1 VPGAQQWVN
10 DLPNDANKKFVEDY
24 RKKYNSR
31 PSFYGA
37 QSYDAAMLINSAIVA
52 TKGNLSDK
60 NAVRGALEK
69 ADFKSVRGGFKFG
82 PNHVPIQNF
91 YLQNVVKDGDEY
103 VLKTTAT
110 IVKDFQD
117 VHPTKCK
124 MPAN

>member
-1 VPGAQQWVN
+1 
-10 DLPNDANKKFVEDY
+10 VEDY

-60 NAVRGALEK
+60 NAVRG
-69 ADFKSVRGGFKFG
+69 GFKFG

-91 YLQNVVKDGDEY
+91 YLQNAVKDGDEY

-117 VHPTKCK
+117 VHHTKCK